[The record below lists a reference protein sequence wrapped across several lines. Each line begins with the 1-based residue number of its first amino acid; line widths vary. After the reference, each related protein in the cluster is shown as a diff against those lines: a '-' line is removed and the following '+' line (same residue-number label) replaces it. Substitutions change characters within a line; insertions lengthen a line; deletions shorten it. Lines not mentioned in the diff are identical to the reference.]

1 MVALLFPGQGSQELG
16 MGQELAQAFPE
27 ARAVF
32 DEVDDALGQSLTSV
46 MWGEDL
52 QALTATANAQ
62 PAIMATSVA
71 AYRALESVAGASAM
85 WSSLPSVAAGH
96 SLGEYSAHVIAGSF
110 DLATAARLLR
120 IRGNAMQDA
129 VAPGEGAMAAI
140 LNVEMSTLEQ
150 ICADSVVGAGCCQ
163 IANDNAPGQIV
174 ISGDLA
180 SVERAMA
187 AATAAGAKRCVLLPV
202 SAPFHC
208 ALMQP
213 AQDAMAEAL
222 AAADI
227 TDATLPVLCNVDAK
241 PIQRASETRD
251 TLVRQVTGRVRWVDS
266 VQAIASGAEL
276 QALELGHGK
285 VLAGLNRRIA
295 KDLATHGVGTPAAVE
310 AAAASLN
317 A

>member
-150 ICADSVVGAGCCQ
+150 ICADSVVAGCCQ

-187 AATAAGAKRCVLLPV
+187 AATEAGAKRCVLLPV

-213 AQDAMAEAL
+213 AQDAMAQAL

-227 TDATLPVLCNVDAK
+227 TDLTLPVLCNVDAK
-241 PIQRASETRD
+241 PIQTASETRD

-295 KDLATHGVGTPAAVE
+295 KDLATQGVATPAAVE
-310 AAAASLN
+310 AAAASLT

>member
-71 AYRALESVAGASAM
+71 AYRALESVAGASET

-129 VAPGEGAMAAI
+129 VAPGEGVMAAI

-187 AATAAGAKRCVLLPV
+187 AATEAGAKRCVLLPV

-227 TDATLPVLCNVDAK
+227 TDSTLPVLCNVDAK
-241 PIQRASETRD
+241 PIHTASETRD

-266 VQAIASGAEL
+266 VQAIASGAEQ

-295 KDLATHGVGTPAAVE
+295 KDLATQGVATPAAVE

-317 A
+317 P

>member
-1 MVALLFPGQGSQELG
+1 M
-16 MGQELAQAFPE
+16 
-27 ARAVF
+27 
-32 DEVDDALGQSLTSV
+32 
-46 MWGEDL
+46 
-52 QALTATANAQ
+52 
-62 PAIMATSVA
+62 
-71 AYRALESVAGASAM
+71 
-85 WSSLPSVAAGH
+85 
-96 SLGEYSAHVIAGSF
+96 IAGSF

-187 AATAAGAKRCVLLPV
+187 AATEAGAKRCVLLPV

-222 AAADI
+222 AAAGI

-266 VQAIASGAEL
+266 VQAIASGAEQ

>member
-1 MVALLFPGQGSQELG
+1 
-16 MGQELAQAFPE
+16 
-27 ARAVF
+27 
-32 DEVDDALGQSLTSV
+32 
-46 MWGEDL
+46 
-52 QALTATANAQ
+52 
-62 PAIMATSVA
+62 MATSVA

-187 AATAAGAKRCVLLPV
+187 AATEAGAKRCVLLPV

-213 AQDAMAEAL
+213 AQDVMAEAL

-227 TDATLPVLCNVDAK
+227 TDSTLPVLCNVDAC
-241 PIQRASETRD
+241 QS
-251 TLVRQVTGRVRWVDS
+251 
-266 VQAIASGAEL
+266 
-276 QALELGHGK
+276 
-285 VLAGLNRRIA
+285 N
-295 KDLATHGVGTPAAVE
+295 
-310 AAAASLN
+310 
-317 A
+317 

>member
-71 AYRALESVAGASAM
+71 AYRALESVAGASET

-266 VQAIASGAEL
+266 VRAIASGAEQ

-310 AAAASLN
+310 AVAESLN

>member
-71 AYRALESVAGASAM
+71 AYRALESVAGASET

-266 VQAIASGAEL
+266 VQAIASGAEQ

-310 AAAASLN
+310 ASAASLN

>member
-32 DEVDDALGQSLTSV
+32 EEVDDALGQSLTSV

-71 AYRALESVAGASAM
+71 AHRALESVAGASAT
-85 WSSLPSVAAGH
+85 WSSAPNVAAGH

-129 VAPGEGAMAAI
+129 VSPGEGAMAAI

-174 ISGDLA
+174 ISGDIA

-187 AATAAGAKRCVLLPV
+187 AATEAGAKRCVLLPV

-222 AAADI
+222 AAAAI
-227 TDATLPVLCNVDAK
+227 SDATLPVLCNVDAK
-241 PIQRASETRD
+241 PIQKASETRD

-266 VQAIASGAEL
+266 VQAISSGAEK

-310 AAAASLN
+310 TAAALLTA
-317 A
+317 

>member
-16 MGQELAQAFPE
+16 MGHELAEAFPE

-32 DEVDDALGQSLTSV
+32 EEVDEALGQSLTAI
-46 MWGEDL
+46 MWGEDSD
-52 QALTATANAQ
+52 ALTATANAQ

-71 AYRALESVAGASAM
+71 AFRALERVAGVSEQ
-85 WSSLPSVAAGH
+85 WSLKPSVSAGH

-120 IRGNAMQDA
+120 IRGNAMQEA
-129 VAPGEGAMAAI
+129 VAPGQGAMAAI
-140 LNVEMSTLEQ
+140 LNVDMGTLEQ

-174 ISGDLA
+174 ISGDAA
-180 SVERAMA
+180 SVEKAMA

-213 AQDAMAEAL
+213 AQDAMAAAL
-222 AAADI
+222 AEANVL
-227 TDATLPVLCNVDAK
+227 DAMLPVLCNVDAK
-241 PIQRASETRD
+241 RIQTASDTRD

-266 VQAIASGAEL
+266 IQTVAADGEQV
-276 QALELGHGK
+276 ALELGHGK
-285 VLAGLNRRIA
+285 VLSGLNRRIA
-295 KDLATHGVGTPAAVE
+295 KELGTHPVGAPAAVE
-310 AAAASLN
+310 AAAALLN
-317 A
+317 E

>member
-71 AYRALESVAGASAM
+71 AYRALESVAGASVT

-150 ICADSVVGAGCCQ
+150 ICADSAVGAGCCQ

-266 VQAIASGAEL
+266 VRAIASGAEQ

>member
-71 AYRALESVAGASAM
+71 AYRALESVAGASET

-266 VQAIASGAEL
+266 VRAIASGAEQ

>member
-71 AYRALESVAGASAM
+71 AYRALESVAGASET

-266 VQAIASGAEL
+266 VQAIASGAEQ

>member
-71 AYRALESVAGASAM
+71 AYRALESVAGASAT

-187 AATAAGAKRCVLLPV
+187 AATEAGAKRCVLLPV

-241 PIQRASETRD
+241 PIQTASETRD

-266 VQAIASGAEL
+266 VQAIASGAEQ

-310 AAAASLN
+310 AAAASLT

>member
-71 AYRALESVAGASAM
+71 AYRALESVAGASET

-266 VQAIASGAEL
+266 VQAIASGAEQ

-310 AAAASLN
+310 AAAASLT

>member
-71 AYRALESVAGASAM
+71 AYRALESVAGASET

-150 ICADSVVGAGCCQ
+150 ICADSAVGAGCCQ

-266 VQAIASGAEL
+266 VQAIASGAEQ

-310 AAAASLN
+310 AVAESLN

>member
-71 AYRALESVAGASAM
+71 AYRALESVAGASET

-241 PIQRASETRD
+241 PIQKASETRD

-266 VQAIASGAEL
+266 VQTIASGAEQ

-295 KDLATHGVGTPAAVE
+295 KDLATHGVGTPAAIE

>member
-71 AYRALESVAGASAM
+71 AYRALESVAGASET

-150 ICADSVVGAGCCQ
+150 ICADSAVGAGCCQ

-266 VQAIASGAEL
+266 VQAIASGAEQ

>member
-52 QALTATANAQ
+52 QALTATVNAQ

-71 AYRALESVAGASAM
+71 AYRALESVAGASET

-266 VQAIASGAEL
+266 VRAIASGAEQ

>member
-52 QALTATANAQ
+52 QTLTATANAQ

-71 AYRALESVAGASAM
+71 AYRALESVAGASET

-187 AATAAGAKRCVLLPV
+187 AATEAGAKRCVLLPV

-222 AAADI
+222 AAAGI

-266 VQAIASGAEL
+266 VQAIASGAEQ

>member
-71 AYRALESVAGASAM
+71 AYRALESVAGASET

-266 VQAIASGAEL
+266 VQAIASGVEQ

>member
-71 AYRALESVAGASAM
+71 AYRALESVAGASET

-227 TDATLPVLCNVDAK
+227 TDATLPVLCNVEAK

-266 VQAIASGAEL
+266 VRAIASGAEQ

-295 KDLATHGVGTPAAVE
+295 KDLATHGIGTPAAVE

>member
-32 DEVDDALGQSLTSV
+32 EEVDEALGQSLTSV

-71 AYRALESVAGASAM
+71 AHRALESVAGASAT
-85 WSSLPSVAAGH
+85 WSSVPSVAAGH

-150 ICADSVVGAGCCQ
+150 ICAESVVGTGCCQ

-187 AATAAGAKRCVLLPV
+187 AATEAGAKRCVLLPV

-222 AAADI
+222 AAAAI

-241 PIQRASETRD
+241 PIQKASETRD

-266 VQAIASGAEL
+266 VQAIASGAA
-276 QALELGHGK
+276 QPALELGHGK

>member
-187 AATAAGAKRCVLLPV
+187 AATEAGAKRCVLLPV

-227 TDATLPVLCNVDAK
+227 TDSTLPVLCNVDAK
-241 PIQRASETRD
+241 PIQTASETRD

-295 KDLATHGVGTPAAVE
+295 KDLATHGVATPAAVE
-310 AAAASLN
+310 AAAASLT

>member
-32 DEVDDALGQSLTSV
+32 EEVDDALGQSLTSV

-71 AYRALESVAGASAM
+71 AHRALESVAGASAT
-85 WSSLPSVAAGH
+85 WSSVPNVAAGH

-140 LNVEMSTLEQ
+140 LNVGMSTLEQ

-174 ISGDLA
+174 ISGDIA

-187 AATAAGAKRCVLLPV
+187 AATEAGAKRCVLLPV

-222 AAADI
+222 AAAAI
-227 TDATLPVLCNVDAK
+227 TDATLPVLCNIDAK
-241 PIQRASETRD
+241 PIQKAAEIRD

-266 VQAIASGAEL
+266 VQTIASGAAQ

-310 AAAASLN
+310 AAAASLT

>member
-52 QALTATANAQ
+52 QTLTATANAQ

-71 AYRALESVAGASAM
+71 AYRALESVAGASET

-241 PIQRASETRD
+241 PIQKASETRD

-266 VQAIASGAEL
+266 VQTIASGAEQ